1 MKLDYCLFLL
11 LPLFFSTAIGAQ
23 TSSDSLRAKQLYDE
37 AMTACDS
44 THWTE
49 AALLLDSAITFLQ
62 STPSGN
68 QALLS
73 EALYQRGFVAR
84 QQEKFAKAIEVYR
97 LCLPL
102 RENQFGAGHW
112 KIGYLQYNWGVSLQF
127 LAQYTEALGHY
138 QQAVNIL
145 QPWGGD
151 CDTLLADIYHNM
163 AVCHFNLGTFKQT
176 VEYSEKA
183 IAYYEKT
190 GQEVGFDASWTYNNL
205 SWGYYTLGDFPKAK
219 ISAEKSKNVRMH
231 LYGPDHPETAM
242 AYNNLSMI
250 ELALGDRDAALAYAH
265 KAIAIRE
272 LQTPTFVEDL
282 GDSYTNLCGIY
293 YELGEYA
300 LAESCGLKAISIYN
314 KNIMQFLSKLP
325 MPHINL
331 GNTYVLMERF
341 DEAVAQYDKAQA
353 YYNFGGKNAIPGLIN
368 LHNNKSVAYE
378 RQGNYSAFLGQIRQA
393 IALVGQTEENTSQ
406 KAMLYTNL
414 GVAYTN
420 LWHLDSAETAL
431 QQALSYS
438 ANVSAG
444 GAVSEITALLGMA
457 RCRHRQGRFAEALS
471 FLDRAKSANR
481 YQKRQFESVRNLYPL
496 LVTLVEE
503 AAVWADR
510 PDEERAQNLLKAL
523 DIYDE
528 ACDGAD
534 FLRQSAVLDQMT
546 PSTYLTA
553 IYPIVWADRPDE
565 ERAQNLLKALDI
577 YAEACDG
584 ADFLWQSAG
593 LDQMTRSTYLT
604 AVYPAYEGYIQTAY
618 ALEGLSGNGH
628 FAGLAWRMSERARGH
643 ALREAFQRTRAREIA
658 GIPAT
663 VLEQEAAIAKDIGL
677 WERRRMLALAGGQDS
692 VLQAAEDSLI
702 SMRRLE
708 TRFWAGIKDDY
719 PDYWA
724 LSRDPYVA
732 PLSDVQNRLDSGAC
746 QLGYYAGDSSLY
758 AFVLNKDSLRVLKLP
773 LDFPLAHW
781 VDTLRHSMTEY
792 FYRGAESEVVYQE
805 TADAYAEAAVNLYNK
820 LVLPVSKWLTD
831 RVTIIPDGPLAYI
844 PFDALLTK
852 RPTESTRFN
861 SHAYWGLEKQIS
873 YAYSAT
879 LQHAMQHRTA
889 PGHTAWSV
897 LAMAPFFRGNP
908 DTLREREQPGAMS
921 VKGSVNRQGLEPL
934 PHSGNEV
941 KDIIGLF
948 GGKDVYGTSA
958 TRDVFLE
965 EAPNCRIVHLSTHGN
980 ADDNVGDNTWIAF
993 SAENDPAV
1001 FDKLYLREVYGLRIH
1016 ADLVTLSACETGLGR
1031 LQRGEGVVSL
1041 ARAFAFAGAGSICMS
1056 LWQVS
1061 DAHSAEL
1068 MRLFYEN
1075 LRAGMTKDA
1084 ALQEARRVY
1093 VQGRKGVEA
1102 HPYYWSG
1109 FLLVGDVNRL

>member
-1 MKLDYCLFLL
+1 MKPRCYLFLL
-11 LPLFFSTAIGAQ
+11 LPLFFSTAIQAQ
-23 TSSDSLRAKQLYDE
+23 TSPDSLLARRLYDE
-37 AMTACDS
+37 AMMACDS
-44 THWTE
+44 TRWAE
-49 AALLLDSAITFLQ
+49 AALLLDSAITLLQ
-62 STPSGN
+62 PTDAEN
-68 QALLS
+68 LALLS
-73 EALYQRGFVAR
+73 ESLYQRGFVAR

-102 RENQFGAGHW
+102 REKQFGAGHW

-250 ELALGDRDAALAYAH
+250 ELAMGDRDVALAYAH

-272 LQTPTFVEDL
+272 LQTPPSVEDL

-314 KNIMQFLSKLP
+314 KNLMQFLSKLP

-378 RQGNYSAFLGQIRQA
+378 RQGNYPAFLGQIRQA
-393 IALVGQTEENTSQ
+393 IALVGLTEENTSQ
-406 KAMLYTNL
+406 KVMLYTNL

-420 LWHLDSAETAL
+420 LGHLDSAETAL
-431 QQALSYS
+431 LQALSYS

-471 FLDRAKSANR
+471 FLDRAKSVNR
-481 YQKRQFESVRNLYPL
+481 YQKRQFETVRNLYPL
-496 LVTLVEE
+496 LATLVEE
-503 AAVWADR
+503 AAVFADR
-510 PDEERAQNLLKAL
+510 PDGEKE
-523 DIYDE
+523 
-528 ACDGAD
+528 
-534 FLRQSAVLDQMT
+534 
-546 PSTYLTA
+546 
-553 IYPIVWADRPDE
+553 
-565 ERAQNLLKALDI
+565 QNLLKALDI

-643 ALREAFQRTRAREIA
+643 ALREAFQRTRAREVA
-658 GIPAT
+658 GIPST
-663 VLEQEAAIAKDIGL
+663 VIYQEAAFVKSIGF
-677 WERRRMLALAGGQDS
+677 WERQRVVALAGGQDS
-692 VLQAAEDSLI
+692 LLQAAEDSLI
-702 SMRRLE
+702 SIRRLE
-708 TRFWAGIKDDY
+708 TRFWAGIKNDY

-746 QLGYYAGDSSLY
+746 QLGYYAGDTSLY

-773 LDFPLAHW
+773 LDFPLEQW
-781 VDTLRHSMTEY
+781 IDTLRFGLTGSFYDGTHSD
-792 FYRGAESEVVYQE
+792 VLLKQ

-908 DTLREREQPGAMS
+908 DTLREREQPGALT
-921 VKGSVNRQGLEPL
+921 VKGAVNRQGLEPL
-934 PHSGNEV
+934 PHSGKEV

-1068 MRLFYEN
+1068 MRLFYAN

-1109 FLLVGDVNRL
+1109 FLLVGDVEKL